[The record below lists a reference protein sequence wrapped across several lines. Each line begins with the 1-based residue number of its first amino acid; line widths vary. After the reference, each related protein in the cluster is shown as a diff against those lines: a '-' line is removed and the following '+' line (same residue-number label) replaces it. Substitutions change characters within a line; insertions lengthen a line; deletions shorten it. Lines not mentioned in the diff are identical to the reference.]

1 MLDTR
6 KATRPFEA
14 RAVMDLVEKATGK
27 PAAEQVEDC
36 ARLRAG
42 AGQLTPQEY
51 YDFRLYDDSRY
62 TPADKAKF
70 LGLAAQGRILRNCT
84 DWSWK
89 SVVHDKLIFQSV
101 MRAYGMRMPHII
113 AVFHPHRFV
122 PAATALRTADDVRGF
137 LRSRASYPMFGK
149 PVDGMYSL
157 GSIRLDGYDAV
168 DDTVRSAS
176 GELARVDTL
185 VEELAPYAT
194 RGYLFQQ
201 VEHPDE
207 RVRAICG
214 DRIATV
220 RFVTLRGP
228 DGPEIFR
235 TLLKVPVK
243 PNVADNFWRQ
253 GNMLAAL
260 DADTGEVVR
269 AVTGTGPSQR
279 ELTRHPDTG
288 AALAG
293 FRIPW
298 WSEARELCLV
308 AARVI
313 SGLAMQAW
321 DIAVCSEGPTIIEAN
336 VGGDFNLPQIATGNG
351 LLDNRFARFLEDTRV
366 LAPGRRSVGRSA

>member
-6 KATRPFEA
+6 RATRPFDA
-14 RAVMDLVEKATGK
+14 RAIMDLVERATGK
-27 PAAEQVEDC
+27 PAAAQVEEC
-36 ARLRAG
+36 ARLCAG
-42 AGQLTPQEY
+42 VGLLTPEEY
-51 YDFRLYDDSRY
+51 YDYRLYDDSQY
-62 TPADKAKF
+62 APAEKGKF
-70 LGLAAQGRILRNCT
+70 LGLAAQGRILRNST

-101 MRAYGMRMPHII
+101 MRAHGMRMPPIA
-113 AVFHPHRFV
+113 AVFHPYRFV
-122 PAATALRTADDVRGF
+122 PAAAALRTADELRAF
-137 LRSRASYPMFGK
+137 LRSHASYPVFGK

-168 DDTVRSAS
+168 DDVVLSSS
-176 GELARVDTL
+176 GEVARVDAL

-201 VEHPDE
+201 VEHPEE

-228 DGPEIFR
+228 GGPEIFR
-235 TLLKVPVK
+235 TLWKVPVK

-253 GNMLAAL
+253 GNILAAL
-260 DADTGEVVR
+260 DPVTGEVVR
-269 AVTGTGPSQR
+269 AVSGTGPSQR

-288 AALAG
+288 AALVG

-308 AARVI
+308 AARVV

-321 DIAVCSEGPTIIEAN
+321 DIALCSEGPTIIEAN